1 MTDNLS
7 LICGCLLVFLLCAW
21 AVWAL
26 AGQIGQSVRS
36 QSAVDQT
43 LHEVD
48 RQNAPRLY
56 RLQLL
61 GLVIALLA
69 AASLGA
75 GATIA
80 MVAVLVRMWAE

>member
-7 LICGCLLVFLLCAW
+7 LISGCLLVFLLCAW

-26 AGQIGQSVRS
+26 AGQIGRTIRS
-36 QSAVDQT
+36 HLAVDRT
-43 LHEVD
+43 LGEVD
-48 RQNAPRLY
+48 KNEAPGLF
-56 RLQLL
+56 RLQLM
-61 GLVIALLA
+61 GLVVALLA

-80 MVAVLVRMWAE
+80 IVAVFVRMLAE

>member
-7 LICGCLLVFLLCAW
+7 LISGCLLVFLLCAW

-36 QSAVDQT
+36 HMAVDRT
-43 LHEVD
+43 LGEVD
-48 RQNAPRLY
+48 KSETPGLF

-61 GLVIALLA
+61 GLVVALLA

-80 MVAVLVRMWAE
+80 MVAVFVRMWAE

>member
-7 LICGCLLVFLLCAW
+7 LISGCLLVFLLCAW

-36 QSAVDQT
+36 HKAVDRT
-43 LHEVD
+43 LGEVD
-48 RQNAPRLY
+48 KNEAPGLF
-56 RLQLL
+56 RLQLM
-61 GLVIALLA
+61 GLVVALLA

-75 GATIA
+75 GATIV
-80 MVAVLVRMWAE
+80 MVAVFVRIWAE